1 MKMFIYLI
9 CIIYMKIPYHCHIYI
24 KGLCTQYTH
33 SLFTCNFVFSSLYL
47 FLTQP
52 QRGCLRRLHINPM
65 EILNDSC
72 QCSRGTVRPES
83 SNLIKTICYDK
94 LHQQHYDVLDLPF
107 SLYCCSVISLSNHY
121 LLHVLVHYSASLIE
135 TISNVPALTKDITM

>member
-1 MKMFIYLI
+1 MLLN
-9 CIIYMKIPYHCHIYI
+9 IIYTYNLLVSNGIIVFTYNIGFPLLYLCSTQLLKDCLLCQHIY
-24 KGLCTQYTH
+24 QMDPV
-33 SLFTCNFVFSSLYL
+33 N
-47 FLTQP
+47 
-52 QRGCLRRLHINPM
+52 
-65 EILNDSC
+65 ESC
-72 QCSRGTVRPES
+72 QCSGGTVCPES

-121 LLHVLVHYSASLIE
+121 LLLVHYSASLIE